1 MTSDEL
7 DDLPLAD
14 EAKLECASKAVRR
27 GLASLRGTRR
37 SNYLR
42 RAVLK
47 VLAMSKEERAA
58 FDAPNGFFELA
69 KLLIDA
75 PSKGKEGAVIVQV
88 WREIKET
95 LGERVGSRGR
105 IRSKEIRNSRKLSWT
120 FPAQTTGLT
129 VSRDSMAVDP
139 AKSEMA

>member
-1 MTSDEL
+1 MTNDEL

-14 EAKLECASKAVRR
+14 EAKLECANKAVRR

-95 LGERVGSRGR
+95 LGERVGSRW
-105 IRSKEIRNSRKLSWT
+105 KDTLERNQEQ
-120 FPAQTTGLT
+120 PQII
-129 VSRDSMAVDP
+129 VDLP
-139 AKSEMA
+139 SANYKADN

>member
-1 MTSDEL
+1 MPDEL

-47 VLAMSKEERAA
+47 VLAMSREERAA

-75 PSKGKEGAVIVQV
+75 PSKGKEGAVIFRFGARLKRR
-88 WREIKET
+88 WEKESV
-95 LGERVGSRGR
+95 RAVGYARKKSGTAANYRGH
-105 IRSKEIRNSRKLSWT
+105 SQRKL
-120 FPAQTTGLT
+120 QG
-129 VSRDSMAVDP
+129 
-139 AKSEMA
+139 

>member
-1 MTSDEL
+1 MNNDEL

-14 EAKLECASKAVRR
+14 EAKLECANKAVRR

-95 LGERVGSRGR
+95 LGERVGSRW
-105 IRSKEIRNSRKLSWT
+105 KDTLERNQEQ
-120 FPAQTTGLT
+120 PQII
-129 VSRDSMAVDP
+129 VDIP
-139 AKSEMA
+139 TANYKADN

>member
-1 MTSDEL
+1 MPDEL

-47 VLAMSKEERAA
+47 VLAMSREERAA

-75 PSKGKEGAVIVQV
+75 PSKRKEGAVIVQV
-88 WREIKET
+88 WREVKET
-95 LGERVGSRGR
+95 LGERVGSRWKDFQEHNQDR
-105 IRSKEIRNSRKLSWT
+105 PTIINDL
-120 FPAQTTGLT
+120 PH
-129 VSRDSMAVDP
+129 
-139 AKSEMA
+139 AKPEPDLPN

>member
-47 VLAMSKEERAA
+47 VLAMSKEERTA
-58 FDAPNGFFELA
+58 FDAPNGFFEMA
-69 KLLIDA
+69 KLLVDA
-75 PSKGKEGAVIVQV
+75 PSKGREGAVIVQV

-95 LGERVGSRGR
+95 LGERVGSRW
-105 IRSKEIRNSRKLSWT
+105 KDTLERNQEQ
-120 FPAQTTGLT
+120 PQII
-129 VSRDSMAVDP
+129 VDIP
-139 AKSEMA
+139 TANYKADN

>member
-1 MTSDEL
+1 MTEGEL

-14 EAKLECASKAVRR
+14 EAKLEASSKAVRR

-58 FDAPNGFFELA
+58 FDPPNGFYEMA
-69 KLLIDA
+69 KLLVDA
-75 PSKGKEGAVIVQV
+75 PSKGRDGVTIVQV
-88 WREIKET
+88 WREVKET
-95 LGERVGSRGR
+95 LIKNVGMGSALKFARGV
-105 IRSKEIRNSRKLSWT
+105 NALWT
-120 FPAQTTGLT
+120 KGGLMYAPPL
-129 VSRDSMAVDP
+129 R
-139 AKSEMA
+139 

>member
-27 GLASLRGTRR
+27 GFASLRGTRR

-95 LGERVGSRGR
+95 LGERVGSRW
-105 IRSKEIRNSRKLSWT
+105 KDTLERNQEQ
-120 FPAQTTGLT
+120 PQII
-129 VSRDSMAVDP
+129 VDLP
-139 AKSEMA
+139 SANYKADN